1 MFSDLNVRTPAYINS
16 LRINAI
22 INSSK
27 CIPLYL
33 KKPAAAKGNAQ
44 TIHNHETISFPTISL
59 SPKYT
64 PTAAP
69 TAATEHIN

>member
-22 INSSK
+22 INSSN

-44 TIHNHETISFPTISL
+44 TIHNHETISFR
-59 SPKYT
+59 PKYT

>member
-22 INSSK
+22 INSSN

-33 KKPAAAKGNAQ
+33 KKPAKGNAH
-44 TIHNHETISFPTISL
+44 TIHNHETISFSTISL